1 MAVNKKATNIVQSH
15 GGYPMK
21 SFRATKIIATLGPA
35 SRSEEGITSLIDAGA
50 NLFRL
55 NFAHETREL
64 HAKTISLV
72 KRIAKERGATIGVL
86 ADIAGPKIRL
96 GELPDGEAHILPGQF
111 VSLSDR
117 SADPKIW
124 PVQLREFAKYVTV
137 GDPIYLDDG
146 TKRLRVEEV
155 DGAVVRCRVEVGGTV
170 VSRKG
175 MNLPNLRRALPVVS
189 EKDIEDARAAV
200 EAGADWLALSF
211 VSDARDAEPLRHLMR
226 EMGVERPLLAKLE
239 RPAALEN
246 LSAILEA
253 FDGVMVARGDL
264 GMEIDFEKVPAV
276 QTEII
281 RAAIRAAKPVVV
293 ATQMLESMVHS
304 PRPTRAEVT
313 DIAYAIESGADAVML
328 SEETAVGENPA
339 EAVRVM
345 AKVAVATEV
354 LRLDSGALLDTE
366 HPDIEAAIG
375 AAAARLARDTSARAI
390 LCPTTSGAA
399 VRAVAKFRPRVP
411 IVAVSNNAAVVG
423 HLTLLSGVLPFY
435 RPLTQDTDER
445 IHTAEQTAIEEGVV
459 SVGDVI
465 VEVGG
470 YPPGKGNANLVRVR
484 RL

>member
-1 MAVNKKATNIVQSH
+1 
-15 GGYPMK
+15 MK
-21 SFRATKIIATLGPA
+21 VFRATKIIATLGPA
-35 SRSEEGITSLIDAGA
+35 SRSEEGIASLIDAGA

-111 VSLSDR
+111 VSLSDKP
-117 SADPKIW
+117 AEPKVW
-124 PVQLREFAKYVTV
+124 PVQLLEFAKYVSV

-146 TKRLRVEEV
+146 TKRLRVEEI
-155 DGAVVRCRVEVGGTV
+155 DDNIVRCRVEVGGTV

-189 EKDIEDARAAV
+189 NKDIEDARAAL

-211 VSDARDAEPLRHLMR
+211 VSDARDAEPLRHLMQ

-246 LSAILEA
+246 LSAILDA

-264 GMEIDFEKVPAV
+264 GIEIEFEKVPAV

-313 DIAYAIESGADAVML
+313 DIAYAIEGGADAVML
-328 SEETAVGENPA
+328 SEETAIGENPA

-345 AKVAVATEV
+345 AKVALATEA
-354 LRLDSGALLDTE
+354 LRLASEMLHLVDSETS
-366 HPDIEAAIG
+366 DIEAAIG
-375 AAAARLARDTSARAI
+375 AAAAHLAHDTSARAI

-399 VRAVAKFRPRVP
+399 VRTVDRFRPHVP

-435 RPLTQDTDER
+435 RTLTQDTDER
-445 IHTAEQTAIEEGVV
+445 IRTAEQTALEEGVV
-459 SVGDVI
+459 CSDDVV

-470 YPPGKGNANLVRVR
+470 YPTGKGNANLVRVR

>member
-1 MAVNKKATNIVQSH
+1 
-15 GGYPMK
+15 MK

-35 SRSEEGITSLIDAGA
+35 SRTEEGIASLIDAGV

-55 NFAHETREL
+55 NFAHETREH
-64 HAKTISLV
+64 HAETIALI
-72 KRIAKERGATIGVL
+72 KRISKEHRATIGTL

-96 GELPDGEAHILPGQF
+96 GELPNGEAHILSGQF
-111 VSLSDR
+111 VSLSDK
-117 SADPKIW
+117 STDPKIW
-124 PVQLREFAKYVTV
+124 PVRLREFAKYVAA

-146 TKRLRVEEV
+146 TKRLRVEEI

-175 MNLPNLRRALPVVS
+175 MNLPTLRHPLPAVG
-189 EKDIEDARAAV
+189 EKDVEDARVALK
-200 EAGADWLALSF
+200 AGANWLALSF
-211 VSDARDAEPLRHLMR
+211 LGSAQDAEPLRRLMQNL
-226 EMGVERPLLAKLE
+226 GVERPLLAKLE

-246 LSAILEA
+246 LSEILDA

-264 GMEIDFEKVPAV
+264 GIEIEFEKVPAV

-293 ATQMLESMVHS
+293 ATQMLESMVHL

-328 SEETAVGENPA
+328 SEETAIGENPA

-345 AKVAVATEV
+345 DKVAFATE
-354 LRLDSGALLDTE
+354 ALHLNSEAPMDME
-366 HPDIEAAIG
+366 QPNIEAAIG
-375 AAAARLARDTSARAI
+375 AATARLARDTSARAI

-399 VRAVAKFRPRVP
+399 VRAVARFRPHVP
-411 IVAVSNNAAVVG
+411 IVAVSNSREVVG
-423 HLTLLSGVLPFY
+423 HLTLLRGVLPFY
-435 RPLTQDTDER
+435 KDLTQNTDER
-445 IHTAEQTAIEEGVV
+445 IREAEKVALEEEVV
-459 SVGDVI
+459 STGDVV